1 MELLRL
7 SKFKFQLQAL
17 IAETRHLKE
26 KENSATEEIHLL
38 VQKQKRNEEEYSRNL
53 KELQSELAS
62 TNELC
67 QKLERKVSYL
77 QNDNALLENKQK
89 ELKETINRLL
99 QYRENFLS
107 AYEESTCDMKRAIE
121 TRDRKLT
128 VLHEKINSH
137 LTLFDSIEKEAFSI
151 KQVVDNVECVV
162 SEKEELVASLRS
174 KMDTISAFERV
185 FVEKIRLLESKL
197 KNDEDEFRRKDKIIS
212 ELEAQLEATKFI
224 NNHQTQIEE
233 ISRQPYL
240 QKTLSA
246 KDVVIQNLISEKEA
260 LHLEVGKL
268 GIILQRI
275 QDAIATMNQEDNNA
289 FHTALML
296 KENCNDMG
304 TVNEDTRVKDANY
317 NGGERSPSKASSLT
331 APENRASPLCQKHI
345 ALGSQFRENNNFSS
359 CVPELA
365 SSLQDP
371 ESDSSEQQ
379 SSTNI
384 LMRISAKDVKD
395 TCVVSAHHPDSECS
409 MTQAETSK
417 ESRLN
422 SNAAFQFHF

>member
-17 IAETRHLKE
+17 IAETRHLK
-26 KENSATEEIHLL
+26 
-38 VQKQKRNEEEYSRNL
+38 KQKRNEEEYSRNL

-151 KQVVDNVECVV
+151 KQVVDNVECV
-162 SEKEELVASLRS
+162 
-174 KMDTISAFERV
+174 
-185 FVEKIRLLESKL
+185 
-197 KNDEDEFRRKDKIIS
+197 
-212 ELEAQLEATKFI
+212 
-224 NNHQTQIEE
+224 
-233 ISRQPYL
+233 
-240 QKTLSA
+240 
-246 KDVVIQNLISEKEA
+246 A

-296 KENCNDMG
+296 KENCNDIG
-304 TVNEDTRVKDANY
+304 TVNEDTRWLDRVKDANH

-365 SSLQDP
+365 GSLQDP

-384 LMRISAKDVKD
+384 LMSISAKDVKD

>member
-151 KQVVDNVECVV
+151 KQVVDNVECV
-162 SEKEELVASLRS
+162 
-174 KMDTISAFERV
+174 
-185 FVEKIRLLESKL
+185 
-197 KNDEDEFRRKDKIIS
+197 
-212 ELEAQLEATKFI
+212 
-224 NNHQTQIEE
+224 
-233 ISRQPYL
+233 PYL

-304 TVNEDTRVKDANY
+304 TVNEDTRWLDRVKDANY

>member
-17 IAETRHLKE
+17 IAETRHLK
-26 KENSATEEIHLL
+26 
-38 VQKQKRNEEEYSRNL
+38 KQKRNEEEYSRNL

-151 KQVVDNVECVV
+151 KQVVDNVECV
-162 SEKEELVASLRS
+162 
-174 KMDTISAFERV
+174 
-185 FVEKIRLLESKL
+185 
-197 KNDEDEFRRKDKIIS
+197 
-212 ELEAQLEATKFI
+212 
-224 NNHQTQIEE
+224 
-233 ISRQPYL
+233 
-240 QKTLSA
+240 
-246 KDVVIQNLISEKEA
+246 
-260 LHLEVGKL
+260 
-268 GIILQRI
+268 
-275 QDAIATMNQEDNNA
+275 DNNA

-296 KENCNDMG
+296 KENCNDIG
-304 TVNEDTRVKDANY
+304 TVNEDTRWLDRVKDANH

-365 SSLQDP
+365 GSLQDP

-384 LMRISAKDVKD
+384 LMSISAKDVKD

>member
-17 IAETRHLKE
+17 IAETRHLK
-26 KENSATEEIHLL
+26 
-38 VQKQKRNEEEYSRNL
+38 KQKRNEEEYSRNL

-151 KQVVDNVECVV
+151 KQVVDNVECV
-162 SEKEELVASLRS
+162 
-174 KMDTISAFERV
+174 
-185 FVEKIRLLESKL
+185 
-197 KNDEDEFRRKDKIIS
+197 
-212 ELEAQLEATKFI
+212 
-224 NNHQTQIEE
+224 
-233 ISRQPYL
+233 
-240 QKTLSA
+240 
-246 KDVVIQNLISEKEA
+246 
-260 LHLEVGKL
+260 
-268 GIILQRI
+268 
-275 QDAIATMNQEDNNA
+275 DNNA

-304 TVNEDTRVKDANY
+304 TVNEDTRWLDRVKDANY

>member
-1 MELLRL
+1 M
-7 SKFKFQLQAL
+7 
-17 IAETRHLKE
+17 
-26 KENSATEEIHLL
+26 
-38 VQKQKRNEEEYSRNL
+38 
-53 KELQSELAS
+53 
-62 TNELC
+62 
-67 QKLERKVSYL
+67 
-77 QNDNALLENKQK
+77 
-89 ELKETINRLL
+89 
-99 QYRENFLS
+99 
-107 AYEESTCDMKRAIE
+107 
-121 TRDRKLT
+121 
-128 VLHEKINSH
+128 
-137 LTLFDSIEKEAFSI
+137 
-151 KQVVDNVECVV
+151 
-162 SEKEELVASLRS
+162 
-174 KMDTISAFERV
+174 
-185 FVEKIRLLESKL
+185 
-197 KNDEDEFRRKDKIIS
+197 
-212 ELEAQLEATKFI
+212 
-224 NNHQTQIEE
+224 
-233 ISRQPYL
+233 
-240 QKTLSA
+240 
-246 KDVVIQNLISEKEA
+246 VIQNLISEKEA

>member
-17 IAETRHLKE
+17 IAETRHLK
-26 KENSATEEIHLL
+26 
-38 VQKQKRNEEEYSRNL
+38 KQKRNEEEYSRNL

-151 KQVVDNVECVV
+151 KQVVDNVECV
-162 SEKEELVASLRS
+162 
-174 KMDTISAFERV
+174 
-185 FVEKIRLLESKL
+185 
-197 KNDEDEFRRKDKIIS
+197 
-212 ELEAQLEATKFI
+212 
-224 NNHQTQIEE
+224 
-233 ISRQPYL
+233 
-240 QKTLSA
+240 
-246 KDVVIQNLISEKEA
+246 
-260 LHLEVGKL
+260 
-268 GIILQRI
+268 
-275 QDAIATMNQEDNNA
+275 DNNA

-296 KENCNDMG
+296 KENCNDIG
-304 TVNEDTRVKDANY
+304 TVNEDTRVKDANH

-365 SSLQDP
+365 GSLQDP

-384 LMRISAKDVKD
+384 LMSISAKDVKD

>member
-128 VLHEKINSH
+128 ILHEKINSH

-151 KQVVDNVECVV
+151 KQVVDNVECV
-162 SEKEELVASLRS
+162 
-174 KMDTISAFERV
+174 
-185 FVEKIRLLESKL
+185 IRLLESKL

-233 ISRQPYL
+233 ISRQALNIYIL
-240 QKTLSA
+240 F
-246 KDVVIQNLISEKEA
+246 VGFQNA

-304 TVNEDTRVKDANY
+304 TVNEDTRWLDRVKDANY

-365 SSLQDP
+365 GSLQDP

-417 ESRLN
+417 ESSIFR
-422 SNAAFQFHF
+422 

>member
-17 IAETRHLKE
+17 IAETRHLK
-26 KENSATEEIHLL
+26 
-38 VQKQKRNEEEYSRNL
+38 KQKRNEEEYSRNL

-151 KQVVDNVECVV
+151 KQVVDNVECV
-162 SEKEELVASLRS
+162 
-174 KMDTISAFERV
+174 
-185 FVEKIRLLESKL
+185 
-197 KNDEDEFRRKDKIIS
+197 
-212 ELEAQLEATKFI
+212 
-224 NNHQTQIEE
+224 
-233 ISRQPYL
+233 
-240 QKTLSA
+240 KTLSA

-296 KENCNDMG
+296 KENCNDIG
-304 TVNEDTRVKDANY
+304 TVNEDTRWLDRVKDANH

-365 SSLQDP
+365 GSLQDP

-384 LMRISAKDVKD
+384 LMSISAKDVKD